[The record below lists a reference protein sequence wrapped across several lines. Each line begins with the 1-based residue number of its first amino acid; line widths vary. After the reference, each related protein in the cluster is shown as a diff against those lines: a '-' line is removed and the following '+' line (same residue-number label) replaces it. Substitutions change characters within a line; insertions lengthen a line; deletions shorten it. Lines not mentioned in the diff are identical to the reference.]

1 MTWAPTTI
9 KKAPEKPIE
18 NNAESSFTSSLAS
31 GASFLAAKRE
41 AKSREVLRHT
51 KIERS
56 TVLKFFL
63 ARKKLQEKLQ
73 EAVCCRFFQGSVEL
87 LKIVS
92 SKGGLSSTW
101 VVRCENENCPLQITN
116 EAFSTTEGSNRAE
129 PLK

>member
-56 TVLKFFL
+56 TVLKFYL
-63 ARKKLQEKLQ
+63 AGKKLQEKLQ